1 MVASGC
7 WNRIKFE
14 LESFCRVYSN
24 GIEPF
29 DAGDVHLIRKRYK
42 DGEISIESLPMN
54 IVILEK
60 SCQSRVDVTFG
71 RKDKLLAIV
80 RIFSNGEIVIN
91 YEWSFNLPQHPN
103 QLYQIVP
110 YFENDGS
117 RPPIKKSEALHLELD
132 TKQNHE

>member
-1 MVASGC
+1 
-7 WNRIKFE
+7 
-14 LESFCRVYSN
+14 
-24 GIEPF
+24 
-29 DAGDVHLIRKRYK
+29 
-42 DGEISIESLPMN
+42 MN

-60 SCQSRVDVTFG
+60 SCRSRVDVIFG

-103 QLYQIVP
+103 QLYQTVP